1 MQKRQKTPAEL
12 LRRCRI
18 PVSNEVKNHSEQETP
33 AVALVDSVLEE
44 AISMRASDIHLEPMK
59 DRVRIRYR
67 IDGSLTEYRR
77 CGLELFPAIA
87 ARIKIISGMDISER
101 RLPQDGRMSAV
112 VKGKEYSIR
121 VSSMPTVRGEKLV
134 MQFVGQ
140 ERLMRNK
147 EELGMDR
154 REIGLLNE
162 LLSHPCGLV
171 LATGPTGCGKS
182 TTLYTA
188 LGELNSRNLNI
199 MTVEDPV
206 EAEIEGVNQV
216 QINPKIKMG
225 FAGILRSILRQDP
238 DVIMIGEI
246 RDEETAQ
253 IAVQAALT
261 GHLVLSTLHTGDT
274 AGSISRMLNMGVK
287 PYLLAD
293 ALTGVVAQRLC
304 RKLCSCKKMREEV
317 LSPGNSRQVW
327 EPVGCEKCGNTG
339 YYDRTGVYEVMKVS
353 RQIRELIGKG
363 APAALIKEEA
373 VKEGL
378 VTLRESAEKLVEAG
392 VTSVEEM
399 HKIGWED
406 L

>member
-101 RLPQDGRMSAV
+101 RLPQDGRMSA
-112 VKGKEYSIR
+112 
-121 VSSMPTVRGEKLV
+121 
-134 MQFVGQ
+134 
-140 ERLMRNK
+140 
-147 EELGMDR
+147 
-154 REIGLLNE
+154 
-162 LLSHPCGLV
+162 
-171 LATGPTGCGKS
+171 
-182 TTLYTA
+182 
-188 LGELNSRNLNI
+188 
-199 MTVEDPV
+199 
-206 EAEIEGVNQV
+206 GVNQV

>member
-1 MQKRQKTPAEL
+1 
-12 LRRCRI
+12 
-18 PVSNEVKNHSEQETP
+18 
-33 AVALVDSVLEE
+33 
-44 AISMRASDIHLEPMK
+44 
-59 DRVRIRYR
+59 
-67 IDGSLTEYRR
+67 
-77 CGLELFPAIA
+77 
-87 ARIKIISGMDISER
+87 
-101 RLPQDGRMSAV
+101 
-112 VKGKEYSIR
+112 
-121 VSSMPTVRGEKLV
+121 
-134 MQFVGQ
+134 
-140 ERLMRNK
+140 
-147 EELGMDR
+147 
-154 REIGLLNE
+154 
-162 LLSHPCGLV
+162 
-171 LATGPTGCGKS
+171 
-182 TTLYTA
+182 
-188 LGELNSRNLNI
+188 
-199 MTVEDPV
+199 
-206 EAEIEGVNQV
+206 
-216 QINPKIKMG
+216 
-225 FAGILRSILRQDP
+225 
-238 DVIMIGEI
+238 
-246 RDEETAQ
+246 
-253 IAVQAALT
+253 
-261 GHLVLSTLHTGDT
+261 
-274 AGSISRMLNMGVK
+274 MLNMGVK